1 MEKALHEDVI
11 EDEIDLEGTHEV
23 LASAWNLMLQLQ
35 IIINSA
41 KKSDENILKSSEE
54 HLEWTKVKVLPQIQ
68 ESALAQHVMNT
79 LLMMCSNL
87 ATLNICDSDWAKL
100 AIQRA
105 ESVAEKGML
114 VLIIIIWI
122 LFYLLKRL
130 NVCNSFFS

>member
-1 MEKALHEDVI
+1 M
-11 EDEIDLEGTHEV
+11 
-23 LASAWNLMLQLQ
+23 ASAWNLILQLQ

-41 KKSDENILKSSEE
+41 KKSDDENILKSSEE

-68 ESALAQHVMNT
+68 ESALAKHVMNT

-114 VLIIIIWI
+114 ALVIIIWI
-122 LFYLLKRL
+122 LFYLLKISNIFVG
-130 NVCNSFFS
+130 NVVEKTKYYVVFYYT

>member
-1 MEKALHEDVI
+1 M
-11 EDEIDLEGTHEV
+11 
-23 LASAWNLMLQLQ
+23 ASAWNLILQLQ

-41 KKSDENILKSSEE
+41 KKSDDENILKSSEE

-68 ESALAQHVMNT
+68 ESALAKHVMNT

-114 VLIIIIWI
+114 VLVIIIWI
-122 LFYLLKRL
+122 LLFYLLKISNIFL
-130 NVCNSFFS
+130 GNVVEKTKYVVFY

>member
-23 LASAWNLMLQLQ
+23 LASAWNLLLQLQ
-35 IIINSA
+35 IITNSGA
-41 KKSDENILKSSEE
+41 KKSDENILKLSEE
-54 HLEWTKVKVLPQIQ
+54 HLEWTKTKVLPQIQ
-68 ESALAQHVMNT
+68 ESALAKHVMNT

-114 VLIIIIWI
+114 VLIIIIWT
-122 LFYLLKRL
+122 LFY
-130 NVCNSFFS
+130 

>member
-1 MEKALHEDVI
+1 M
-11 EDEIDLEGTHEV
+11 
-23 LASAWNLMLQLQ
+23 ASAWNLILQLQ

-41 KKSDENILKSSEE
+41 KKSDDENILKSSEE

-68 ESALAQHVMNT
+68 ESALAKHVMNT

-114 VLIIIIWI
+114 VLVIIIWI
-122 LFYLLKRL
+122 LFYLLKISNIFVG
-130 NVCNSFFS
+130 NVVEKTKYYVVFYYT